1 MGRLREKT
9 DMKRQISFF
18 ILLCLLPGGSAFA
31 QAGDGQES
39 FRRSYS
45 ILLER
50 DIFSR
55 NRRPYVPERERPAYE
70 APPPPPI
77 ESTLV
82 LTGISRQQGQ
92 TVAFIE
98 NMGTGLIERHAVNS
112 LIARGRIQSLT
123 LDLLVYARKAE
134 GEVSDPNAAPESEAT
149 RVSPPPQLTKVWIGQ
164 TLMGETSTGSR
175 SFSTNAGTEFFAAPT
190 TGALPGA
197 GGSPASAEA
206 TPADSG
212 ELSDIAKRL
221 MERRKQELGN

>member
-1 MGRLREKT
+1 MKT
-9 DMKRQISFF
+9 RTSFF
-18 ILLCLLPGGSAFA
+18 ILLFLLPGGFACA

-39 FRRSYS
+39 FRSSYR

-50 DIFSR
+50 NIFSR
-55 NRRPYVPERERPAYE
+55 DRRPYVPERERPVRRV
-70 APPPPPI
+70 PPPPPI

-98 NMGTGLIERHAVNS
+98 NLGTGRIERHVISS
-112 LIARGRIQSLT
+112 LIARGRVQSLT
-123 LDLLVYARKAE
+123 LDYLVYARKVEAA
-134 GEVSDPNAAPESEAT
+134 VSDPNAASAT
-149 RVSPPPQLTKVWIGQ
+149 DTARVSPPPQLTKVWIGQ

-175 SFSTNAGTEFFAAPT
+175 SFSTNPGTEYFAAPT

-212 ELSDIAKRL
+212 EQSDILKRL
-221 MERRKQELGN
+221 LERRKQELGN